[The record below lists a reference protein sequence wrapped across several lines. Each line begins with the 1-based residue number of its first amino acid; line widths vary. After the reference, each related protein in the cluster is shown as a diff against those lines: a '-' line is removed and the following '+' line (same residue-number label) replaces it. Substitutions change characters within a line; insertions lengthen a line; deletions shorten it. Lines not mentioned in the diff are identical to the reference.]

1 MIDSSGSFHLQA
13 KDDCIIAS
21 SLPLCE
27 VFGEFL
33 TGAEIP
39 PREAVKDVQLMPV
52 CVTNLDILATFSHP
66 QSWEKSFQKTP
77 ATLGAFLNWLQSE
90 KNIVKVELV
99 CHKLDAAAGTCEQV
113 ERCMFERKKLPARSK
128 ASAEN
133 IGSFLV
139 ILNEIEAYN
148 YAILCSDV
156 DRMLSQVRLPHALPH
171 WECNFQRCG
180 VWKIVGWMKFQ
191 PGPR

>member
-1 MIDSSGSFHLQA
+1 M
-13 KDDCIIAS
+13 
-21 SLPLCE
+21 
-27 VFGEFL
+27 
-33 TGAEIP
+33 
-39 PREAVKDVQLMPV
+39 
-52 CVTNLDILATFSHP
+52 
-66 QSWEKSFQKTP
+66 
-77 ATLGAFLNWLQSE
+77 
-90 KNIVKVELV
+90 KVELV

-180 VWKIVGWMKFQ
+180 VSARAPLVLQQGLTLLAVLLGNFVQ
-191 PGPR
+191 PYLRTGAAWSLPSVQIGTSKTEEATALQLQ